1 MLYKSLKN
9 FKYKVSFKEAVLTGQ
24 SPEKGLY
31 FPEKIPVLKK
41 KIIKNISNYDEHHLM
56 MEVIQ
61 PFIGNEIPH
70 RELLNIISNT
80 VNFKININNIYENIY
95 SLELFL
101 GPTMAFKDIG
111 VKFMSGCIKYFC
123 KELNKNIII
132 LTATSGDT
140 GAAVANAF
148 NKIDG
153 VKVVILYPSSKIS
166 ILQEKQ
172 ITTLGNNILA
182 LEIKGNFDDCQM
194 LVKKAFSDNQIR
206 ENLFIT
212 SANSINIA
220 RLLSQIFYYFMCYKL
235 LFPIHSHSN
244 EKLIISIP
252 SGNFGNICAGLIAF
266 KMGLPVKQFIA
277 ATNINDTI
285 PRLLKTGIYNPFPTQ
300 ETISNAMDISDPSN
314 FSRIMYMF
322 KNVNNIKKL
331 VSAYS
336 FSDKETFEIIK
347 SIWANYKYIMDPHG
361 AIGYLGLKQF
371 LKKKKKNNTK
381 NIFLSTAAPVKFLD
395 KISKGIDQKIS
406 LEKKVIKLLKKE
418 KKSIQLSNKYDTFQK
433 WLLNLD

>member
-9 FKYKVSFKEAVLTGQ
+9 FNYKVSFKEAVLTGQ

-31 FPEKIPVLKK
+31 FPENLPVLNK
-41 KIIKNISNYDEHHLM
+41 KIIKNISNYDEPHLM

-70 RELLNIISNT
+70 KELLNIISNT
-80 VNFKININNIYENIY
+80 VNFKIDINNIYDNIY

-123 KELNKNIII
+123 KELNQNIII

-235 LFPIHSHSN
+235 LLPIHYN
-244 EKLIISIP
+244 DQLIISIP
-252 SGNFGNICAGLIAF
+252 SGNFGNLCAGLIAF

-285 PRLLKTGIYNPFPTQ
+285 PRLLRTGIYNPYPTQ

-322 KNVNNIKKL
+322 KNVNNINKL

-347 SIWANYKYIMDPHG
+347 SIWENYKYIMDPHS

-371 LKKKKKNNTK
+371 IKKNKNNKK
-381 NIFLSTAAPVKFLD
+381 NIFLSTADPVKFLD

-406 LEKKVIKLLKKE
+406 LEKKVIKLLKTE
-418 KKSIQLSNKYDTFQK
+418 KKSIQLSNKYDTFKK
-433 WLLNLD
+433 WLLNL

>member
-9 FKYKVSFKEAVLTGQ
+9 FNYKVPFKEAVLTGQ

-31 FPEKIPVLKK
+31 FPENIPVLNKT
-41 KIIKNISNYDEHHLM
+41 IIKNISNYDEHHLM

-61 PFIGNEIPH
+61 PFIGNEIPNK
-70 RELLNIISNT
+70 ELLNIISNT
-80 VNFKININNIYENIY
+80 VNFKININNIYDNIY

-172 ITTLGNNILA
+172 ITTLGNNIIA

-235 LFPIHSHSN
+235 LLPIHYN
-244 EKLIISIP
+244 DQLIISIP

-285 PRLLKTGIYNPFPTQ
+285 PRLLRTGIYNTYPTQ

-347 SIWANYKYIMDPHG
+347 SIWENYKYIMDPHG

-371 LKKKKKNNTK
+371 IKNKKNNKK

-395 KISKGIDQKIS
+395 KISKGIDKKIS

-418 KKSIQLSNKYDTFQK
+418 KKSIQLSNKYDTFKK
-433 WLLNLD
+433 WLLNL

>member
-9 FKYKVSFKEAVLTGQ
+9 FNYKVSFKEAVLTGQ

-31 FPEKIPVLKK
+31 FPENLPVLNK
-41 KIIKNISNYDEHHLM
+41 KIIKNISNYDEPHLM

-70 RELLNIISNT
+70 KELLNIISNT
-80 VNFKININNIYENIY
+80 VNFQININNIYDNIY

-235 LFPIHSHSN
+235 LLPIHYN
-244 EKLIISIP
+244 DKLIISIP
-252 SGNFGNICAGLIAF
+252 SGNFGNLCAGLIAF
-266 KMGLPVKQFIA
+266 QMGLPVKQFIA

-285 PRLLKTGIYNPFPTQ
+285 PRLLRTGIYNPYPTQ

-322 KNVNNIKKL
+322 KNVNNINKL

-347 SIWANYKYIMDPHG
+347 SIWENYKYIMDPHS

-371 LKKKKKNNTK
+371 IKKNKNNKK
-381 NIFLSTAAPVKFLD
+381 NIFLSTADPVKFLD
-395 KISKGIDQKIS
+395 KISKGIDKKIS
-406 LEKKVIKLLKKE
+406 LEKKVIKLLKTE
-418 KKSIQLSNKYDTFQK
+418 KKSIQLSNKYDTFKK
-433 WLLNLD
+433 WLLNL

>member
-244 EKLIISIP
+244 DKLIISIP

-371 LKKKKKNNTK
+371 LQKKNNTK

-418 KKSIQLSNKYDTFQK
+418 KKSIQLSNKYDTFKK

>member
-9 FKYKVSFKEAVLTGQ
+9 FNYKVSFKEAVLTGQ

-31 FPEKIPVLKK
+31 FPENIPVLKK
-41 KIIKNISNYDEHHLM
+41 QIIKNISNYDEHHLM

-80 VNFKININNIYENIY
+80 VNFKININNIYDNIY

-172 ITTLGNNILA
+172 ITTLGNNIIA

-235 LFPIHSHSN
+235 LFPIHSN
-244 EKLIISIP
+244 DKLIISIP

-285 PRLLKTGIYNPFPTQ
+285 PRLLRTGIYNPFPTQ

-347 SIWANYKYIMDPHG
+347 SIWENYKYIMDPHG

-371 LKKKKKNNTK
+371 LKNKKNNKK

-395 KISKGIDQKIS
+395 KISKGIDKKIS

-418 KKSIQLSNKYDTFQK
+418 KKKYTIE
-433 WLLNLD
+433 

>member
-9 FKYKVSFKEAVLTGQ
+9 FNYKVPFKEAVLTGQ

-31 FPEKIPVLKK
+31 FPENIPVLNKT
-41 KIIKNISNYDEHHLM
+41 IIKNISNYDEHHLM

-61 PFIGNEIPH
+61 PFIVNEIPNK
-70 RELLNIISNT
+70 ELLNIISNT
-80 VNFKININNIYENIY
+80 VNFKININNIYDNIY

-172 ITTLGNNILA
+172 ITTLGNNIIA

-235 LFPIHSHSN
+235 LLPIHYN
-244 EKLIISIP
+244 DKLIISIP

-285 PRLLKTGIYNPFPTQ
+285 PRLLRTGIYNTYPTQ

-347 SIWANYKYIMDPHG
+347 SIWENYKYIMDPHG

-371 LKKKKKNNTK
+371 IKNKKNNKK

-418 KKSIQLSNKYDTFQK
+418 KKSIQLSNKYDTFK
-433 WLLNLD
+433 NWLLNL

>member
-9 FKYKVSFKEAVLTGQ
+9 FNYKVSFKEAVLTGQ

-31 FPEKIPVLKK
+31 FPENIPVLNKQ
-41 KIIKNISNYDEHHLM
+41 IIKNISNYDEHHLM

-61 PFIGNEIPH
+61 PFIGKEIPH
-70 RELLNIISNT
+70 KELLNIISNT
-80 VNFKININNIYENIY
+80 VNFKIKINNIYDNIY

-166 ILQEKQ
+166 LLQEKQ
-172 ITTLGNNILA
+172 ITTLGNNIIA

-194 LVKKAFSDNQIR
+194 LVKKAFSDDQIR

-235 LFPIHSHSN
+235 LLPSHYYD
-244 EKLIISIP
+244 ELIISIP

-285 PRLLKTGIYNPFPTQ
+285 PRLLRTGIYNPYPTQ

-347 SIWANYKYIMDPHG
+347 SIWENYKYIMDPHG

-371 LKKKKKNNTK
+371 IKNKKNNKK

-395 KISKGIDQKIS
+395 KISKVIDKKIS

-418 KKSIQLSNKYDTFQK
+418 KKSIQLSNKYDTFKK
-433 WLLNLD
+433 WLLNIP

>member
-9 FKYKVSFKEAVLTGQ
+9 FNYKVSFKEAVLTGQ

-31 FPEKIPVLKK
+31 FPENIPVLNKQ
-41 KIIKNISNYDEHHLM
+41 IIKNISNYDEHHLM

-61 PFIGNEIPH
+61 PFIGKEIPH
-70 RELLNIISNT
+70 KELLNIISNT
-80 VNFKININNIYENIY
+80 VNFKIKINNIYDNIY

-172 ITTLGNNILA
+172 ITTLGNNIIA

-194 LVKKAFSDNQIR
+194 LVKKAFSDDQIR

-235 LFPIHSHSN
+235 LLPSD
-244 EKLIISIP
+244 KLIISIP

-285 PRLLKTGIYNPFPTQ
+285 PRLLRTGIYNPYPTQ

-347 SIWANYKYIMDPHG
+347 SIWENYKYIMDPHG

-371 LKKKKKNNTK
+371 IKNKKNNKK

-395 KISKGIDQKIS
+395 KISKVIDQKIS

-418 KKSIQLSNKYDTFQK
+418 KKSIQLSNKYDTFKK
-433 WLLNLD
+433 WLLNIP

>member
-9 FKYKVSFKEAVLTGQ
+9 YKYKVSFKEAVLTGQ

-31 FPEKIPVLKK
+31 FPEKIPLLEK
-41 KIIKNISNYDEHHLM
+41 KIINNISNYDVNDLI

-61 PFIGNEIPH
+61 PFIGNEIPYK
-70 RELLNIISNT
+70 ELLNIISNT
-80 VNFKININNIYENIY
+80 LNFKININNIYNNIF

-111 VKFMSGCIKYFC
+111 VKFLSGCIKYFRTNF
-123 KELNKNIII
+123 NKNIII

-140 GAAVANAF
+140 GAAVAHAF
-148 NKIDG
+148 HKMDG

-172 ITTLGNNILA
+172 ITTLGENILA
-182 LEIKGNFDDCQM
+182 LEIKGNFDDCQI
-194 LVKKAFSDNQIR
+194 LVKQAFYDEQIR
-206 ENLFIT
+206 EKLFLT

-235 LFPIHSHSN
+235 LHSN
-244 EKLIISIP
+244 NKLVFSIP
-252 SGNFGNICAGLIAF
+252 SGNYGNICAGLIAF
-266 KMGLPVKQFIA
+266 KMGLPIKHFIA

-285 PRLLKTGIYNPFPTQ
+285 PRLLKTGIYNPYPSQ

-322 KNVNNIKKL
+322 KTINNLKKI

-336 FSDKETFEIIK
+336 FTDKETIDIIK
-347 SIWANYKYIMDPHG
+347 YILNNYKYMMDPHG
-361 AIGYLGLKQF
+361 AIGFLGLMKF
-371 LKKKKKNNTK
+371 IKNSKNNIFN

-395 KISKGIDQKIS
+395 KITEDLSDKIF
-406 LEKKVIKLLKKE
+406 LDKKVIKLIKKN
-418 KKSIQLSNKYDTFQK
+418 KKSIHLSNKYEIFK
-433 WLLNLD
+433 NWLLSNNFL

>member
-9 FKYKVSFKEAVLTGQ
+9 FNYKVPFKEAVLTGQ

-31 FPEKIPVLKK
+31 FPENIPVLNK

-61 PFIGNEIPH
+61 PFIGNEIPNK
-70 RELLNIISNT
+70 ELLNIISNT
-80 VNFKININNIYENIY
+80 VNFKININNIYDNIY

-172 ITTLGNNILA
+172 ITTLGNNIIA

-235 LFPIHSHSN
+235 LLPIHYN
-244 EKLIISIP
+244 DKLIISIP

-285 PRLLKTGIYNPFPTQ
+285 PRLLRTGIYNTYPTQ

-347 SIWANYKYIMDPHG
+347 SIWENYKYIMDPHG

-371 LKKKKKNNTK
+371 IKNKKNNKK

-395 KISKGIDQKIS
+395 KISKGIDKKIS

-418 KKSIQLSNKYDTFQK
+418 KKSIQLSNKYDTFKK
-433 WLLNLD
+433 WLLNL

>member
-80 VNFKININNIYENIY
+80 VNFKININNIYDNIY

-123 KELNKNIII
+123 KELELNKNIII

-235 LFPIHSHSN
+235 LYSHSN

-418 KKSIQLSNKYDTFQK
+418 KKSIQLSNKYDTFKK

>member
-9 FKYKVSFKEAVLTGQ
+9 FNYKVSFKEAVLTGQ

-31 FPEKIPVLKK
+31 FPENIPVLKK
-41 KIIKNISNYDEHHLM
+41 QIIKNISNYDEHHLM

-80 VNFKININNIYENIY
+80 VNFKININNIYDNIY

-123 KELNKNIII
+123 KELNKNILI

-235 LFPIHSHSN
+235 LFPIHSN
-244 EKLIISIP
+244 DKLIISIP

-285 PRLLKTGIYNPFPTQ
+285 PRLLRTGIYNPFPTQ

-347 SIWANYKYIMDPHG
+347 SIWENYKYIMDPHG

-371 LKKKKKNNTK
+371 LKNKKNNKK

-395 KISKGIDQKIS
+395 KISKGIDKKIS

-418 KKSIQLSNKYDTFQK
+418 KKSIQLSNKYDTFKK

>member
-31 FPEKIPVLKK
+31 FPENIPVLKK

-244 EKLIISIP
+244 DKLIISIP

-371 LKKKKKNNTK
+371 LKKKNNTK

>member
-9 FKYKVSFKEAVLTGQ
+9 FNYKVSFKEAVLTGQ

-31 FPEKIPVLKK
+31 FPENIPVLKK
-41 KIIKNISNYDEHHLM
+41 QIIKNISNYDEHHLM

-80 VNFKININNIYENIY
+80 VNFKININNIYDNIY

-123 KELNKNIII
+123 KELNKNILI

-235 LFPIHSHSN
+235 LFPIHSN
-244 EKLIISIP
+244 DKLIISIP

-285 PRLLKTGIYNPFPTQ
+285 PRLLRTGIYNPFPTQ

-347 SIWANYKYIMDPHG
+347 SIWENYKYIMDPHG

-371 LKKKKKNNTK
+371 LKNNNNKK

-395 KISKGIDQKIS
+395 KISKGIDKKIS

-418 KKSIQLSNKYDTFQK
+418 KKSIQLSNKYDTFKK

>member
-9 FKYKVSFKEAVLTGQ
+9 FNYKVPFKEAVLTGQ

-31 FPEKIPVLKK
+31 FPENIPVLNKT
-41 KIIKNISNYDEHHLM
+41 IIKNISNYDEHHLM

-61 PFIGNEIPH
+61 PFIGNEIPNK
-70 RELLNIISNT
+70 ELLNIISNT
-80 VNFKININNIYENIY
+80 VNFKINLNNIYDNIY

-172 ITTLGNNILA
+172 ITTLGNNIIA

-235 LFPIHSHSN
+235 LLPIHYN
-244 EKLIISIP
+244 DKLIISIP
-252 SGNFGNICAGLIAF
+252 SGNFGNICAGLIA
-266 KMGLPVKQFIA
+266 
-277 ATNINDTI
+277 
-285 PRLLKTGIYNPFPTQ
+285 LK
-300 ETISNAMDISDPSN
+300 
-314 FSRIMYMF
+314 
-322 KNVNNIKKL
+322 
-331 VSAYS
+331 
-336 FSDKETFEIIK
+336 
-347 SIWANYKYIMDPHG
+347 
-361 AIGYLGLKQF
+361 
-371 LKKKKKNNTK
+371 
-381 NIFLSTAAPVKFLD
+381 
-395 KISKGIDQKIS
+395 
-406 LEKKVIKLLKKE
+406 
-418 KKSIQLSNKYDTFQK
+418 
-433 WLLNLD
+433 

>member
-1 MLYKSLKN
+1 MLYQSLKN
-9 FKYKVSFKEAVLTGQ
+9 FNYKVSFKEAVLTGQ

-31 FPEKIPVLKK
+31 FPENIPVLNK

-70 RELLNIISNT
+70 KELLNIISNT
-80 VNFKININNIYENIY
+80 VNFKININNIYDNIY

-172 ITTLGNNILA
+172 ITTLGNNIIA
-182 LEIKGNFDDCQM
+182 LEIKGNFDDCQL
-194 LVKKAFSDNQIR
+194 LVKKAFSDDQIR

-235 LFPIHSHSN
+235 LLPIHYN
-244 EKLIISIP
+244 DKLIISIP

-285 PRLLKTGIYNPFPTQ
+285 PRLLRTGIYNPYPTQ

-347 SIWANYKYIMDPHG
+347 SIWENYKYIMDPHG

-371 LKKKKKNNTK
+371 IKNKKNNKK

-418 KKSIQLSNKYDTFQK
+418 KKSIQLSNKYDTFKK
-433 WLLNLD
+433 WLLNL

>member
-41 KIIKNISNYDEHHLM
+41 QIIKNISNYDEHHLM

-80 VNFKININNIYENIY
+80 VNFKININNIYANIY

-371 LKKKKKNNTK
+371 LKKKNNTK

-418 KKSIQLSNKYDTFQK
+418 KKSIQLSNKYDTFKK

>member
-9 FKYKVSFKEAVLTGQ
+9 FNYKVSFKEAVLTGQ

-31 FPEKIPVLKK
+31 FPENLPVLNK

-70 RELLNIISNT
+70 KELLNIISNT
-80 VNFKININNIYENIY
+80 VNFQININNISDNIY

-123 KELNKNIII
+123 KELSKNIII

-235 LFPIHSHSN
+235 LLPIHYN
-244 EKLIISIP
+244 DQLIISIP

-285 PRLLKTGIYNPFPTQ
+285 PRLLRTGIYNPYPTQ

-347 SIWANYKYIMDPHG
+347 SIWENYKYIMDPHS

-371 LKKKKKNNTK
+371 IKKNNKKNNKK
-381 NIFLSTAAPVKFLD
+381 NIFLSTADPVKFLD
-395 KISKGIDQKIS
+395 KIPKGIDKKIS

-418 KKSIQLSNKYDTFQK
+418 KKSIQLSNKYDTFKK
-433 WLLNLD
+433 WLLNL

>member
-9 FKYKVSFKEAVLTGQ
+9 FNYKVSFKEAVLTGQ

-31 FPEKIPVLKK
+31 FPENIPVLNKQ
-41 KIIKNISNYDEHHLM
+41 IIKNISNYDEHHLM

-61 PFIGNEIPH
+61 PFIGKEIPH
-70 RELLNIISNT
+70 KELLNIISNT
-80 VNFKININNIYENIY
+80 VNFKIKINNIYDNIY

-172 ITTLGNNILA
+172 ITTLGNNIIA

-194 LVKKAFSDNQIR
+194 LVKKAFSDDQIR

-235 LFPIHSHSN
+235 LLPSHYYD
-244 EKLIISIP
+244 KLIISIP

-285 PRLLKTGIYNPFPTQ
+285 PRLLRTGIYNPYPTQ

-347 SIWANYKYIMDPHG
+347 SIWENYKYIMDPHG

-371 LKKKKKNNTK
+371 IKNKKNNKK

-395 KISKGIDQKIS
+395 KISKVIDKKIS

-418 KKSIQLSNKYDTFQK
+418 KKSIQLSNKYDTFKK
-433 WLLNLD
+433 WLLNIP

>member
-9 FKYKVSFKEAVLTGQ
+9 FNYKVPFKEAVLTGQ

-31 FPEKIPVLKK
+31 FPENIPVLNKT
-41 KIIKNISNYDEHHLM
+41 IIKNISNYDEHHLM

-61 PFIGNEIPH
+61 PFIGNEIPNK
-70 RELLNIISNT
+70 ELLNIISNT
-80 VNFKININNIYENIY
+80 VNFKINLNNIYDNIY

-172 ITTLGNNILA
+172 ITTLGNNIIA

-235 LFPIHSHSN
+235 LLPIHYN
-244 EKLIISIP
+244 DKLIISIP

-285 PRLLKTGIYNPFPTQ
+285 PRLLRTGIYNTYPTQ

-347 SIWANYKYIMDPHG
+347 SIWENYKYIMDPHG

-371 LKKKKKNNTK
+371 IKNKKNNKK

-418 KKSIQLSNKYDTFQK
+418 KKSIQLSNKYDTFKK
-433 WLLNLD
+433 WLLNL

>member
-9 FKYKVSFKEAVLTGQ
+9 FNYKVSFKEAVLTGQ

-31 FPEKIPVLKK
+31 FPENIPVFKK

-80 VNFKININNIYENIY
+80 VNFKININNIYDNIY

-235 LFPIHSHSN
+235 LFPIHSN
-244 EKLIISIP
+244 DKLIISIP

-285 PRLLKTGIYNPFPTQ
+285 PRLLRTGIYNPFPTQ

-347 SIWANYKYIMDPHG
+347 SIWENYKYIMDPHG

-371 LKKKKKNNTK
+371 LKNKKNNKK

-395 KISKGIDQKIS
+395 KISKGIDKKIS

-418 KKSIQLSNKYDTFQK
+418 KKSIQLSNKYDTFKK

>member
-9 FKYKVSFKEAVLTGQ
+9 FNYKVSFKEAVLTGQ

-31 FPEKIPVLKK
+31 FPENLPVLNK
-41 KIIKNISNYDEHHLM
+41 KIIKNISNYDEHNLM

-70 RELLNIISNT
+70 KELLNIISNT
-80 VNFKININNIYENIY
+80 VNFKININNIYDNIY

-123 KELNKNIII
+123 KELSQNIII

-235 LFPIHSHSN
+235 LLPIHD
-244 EKLIISIP
+244 KLIISIP

-285 PRLLKTGIYNPFPTQ
+285 PRLLRTGIYNPYPTQ

-347 SIWANYKYIMDPHG
+347 SIWENYKYIMDPHS

-371 LKKKKKNNTK
+371 IKNKKNNQK
-381 NIFLSTAAPVKFLD
+381 NIFLSTADPVKFLD
-395 KISKGIDQKIS
+395 KIPKGIDKKIS

-418 KKSIQLSNKYDTFQK
+418 KKSIQLSNKYDTFKK
-433 WLLNLD
+433 WLLNL

>member
-9 FKYKVSFKEAVLTGQ
+9 FNYKVSFKEAVLTGQ

-31 FPEKIPVLKK
+31 FPENLPVLNK
-41 KIIKNISNYDEHHLM
+41 KIIKNISNYDEHNLM

-70 RELLNIISNT
+70 KELLNIISNT
-80 VNFKININNIYENIY
+80 VNFKINLNNIYDNIY

-123 KELNKNIII
+123 KELSKNIII

-235 LFPIHSHSN
+235 LLPIHD
-244 EKLIISIP
+244 KLIISIP
-252 SGNFGNICAGLIAF
+252 SGNFGNLCAGLIAF

-285 PRLLKTGIYNPFPTQ
+285 PRLLRTGIYNPYPTQ

-347 SIWANYKYIMDPHG
+347 SIWENYKYIMDPHS

-371 LKKKKKNNTK
+371 IKNKKNNKKNNQK
-381 NIFLSTAAPVKFLD
+381 NIFLSTADPVKFLD
-395 KISKGIDQKIS
+395 KIPKGIDKKIS

-418 KKSIQLSNKYDTFQK
+418 KKSIQLSNKYDTFKK
-433 WLLNLD
+433 WLLNL

>member
-9 FKYKVSFKEAVLTGQ
+9 FNYKVSFKEAVLTGQ

-31 FPEKIPVLKK
+31 FPENIPVLKK
-41 KIIKNISNYDEHHLM
+41 QIIKNISNYDEHHLM

-80 VNFKININNIYENIY
+80 VNFKININNIYDNIY

-123 KELNKNIII
+123 KELNKNILI

-235 LFPIHSHSN
+235 LFPIHSN
-244 EKLIISIP
+244 DKLIISIP

-285 PRLLKTGIYNPFPTQ
+285 PRLLRTGIYNPFPTQ

-347 SIWANYKYIMDPHG
+347 SIWENYKYIMDPHG

-371 LKKKKKNNTK
+371 LKNKKNNKK

-418 KKSIQLSNKYDTFQK
+418 KKSIQLSNKYDTFKK

>member
-9 FKYKVSFKEAVLTGQ
+9 FNYKVSFKEAVLTGQ

-31 FPEKIPVLKK
+31 FPENIPVLKK
-41 KIIKNISNYDEHHLM
+41 QIIKNISNYDEHHLM

-80 VNFKININNIYENIY
+80 VNFKININNIYDNIY

-172 ITTLGNNILA
+172 ITTLGNNIIA

-235 LFPIHSHSN
+235 LFPIHSN
-244 EKLIISIP
+244 DKLIISIP

-285 PRLLKTGIYNPFPTQ
+285 PRLLRTGIYNPFPTQ

-347 SIWANYKYIMDPHG
+347 SIWENYKYIMDPHG

-371 LKKKKKNNTK
+371 LKNKKNNKK

-395 KISKGIDQKIS
+395 KISKGIDKKIS

-418 KKSIQLSNKYDTFQK
+418 KKSIQLSNKYDTFKK